1 MARTSSSKWK
11 VTGPLRKGGRR
22 VRPAA
27 EHIAK
32 VSPEGRPAYPS
43 LRGRHFAGIIG
54 IAFAV
59 TALMGGVVAFMLGA
73 PSTALGAILLGSAV
87 FLVANPVTW
96 AAAARA
102 AERREA
108 DEAPIRPGDDARSLQ
123 VRT

>member
-1 MARTSSSKWK
+1 MARTSSSRWK
-11 VTGPLRKGGRR
+11 AAEPLRKGPRR
-22 VRPAA
+22 ARPVA
-27 EHIAK
+27 EQIAK

-43 LRGRHFAGIIG
+43 LRGRHFAGIFG
-54 IAFAV
+54 IVIAAA
-59 TALMGGVVAFMLGA
+59 ALMGGIVAFMLGA

-87 FLVANPVTW
+87 LLVANPVTW

-108 DEAPIRPGDDARSLQ
+108 DEAPMRPGDDARSLQ